1 MSFLGGCMIIPSLW
15 VMMIVW
21 CGWRQRMITFQ
32 LSLFTPRQVGER
44 SLSLMVQFGTPAA
57 RASFFFAWKASWAK
71 ILTQDRLKKR
81 GWRMPNRCCLSK
93 AKEEMGYLILLH
105 CLKACML

>member
-21 CGWRQRMITFQ
+21 CGSRQRMITFQ

-44 SLSLMVQFGTPAA
+44 SLSLMV
-57 RASFFFAWKASWAK
+57 
-71 ILTQDRLKKR
+71 
-81 GWRMPNRCCLSK
+81 
-93 AKEEMGYLILLH
+93 
-105 CLKACML
+105 